1 MDPPEEILANKLCT
15 LLSRSEIRDL
25 VDVRALELAGYRVE
39 DAIAAAAAKDSG
51 LTPAQLGWVLSEMKI
66 GKDTSPPGEVSV
78 EELNLYLKD
87 LSARLARMAFP
98 A

>member
-1 MDPPEEILANKLCT
+1 MDQILANKLCT
-15 LLSRSEIRDL
+15 LLSRSEVRDL

-51 LTPAQLGWVLSEMKI
+51 LTPAQLGWVLSEMKL
-66 GKDTSPPGEVSV
+66 GEDASPPGDVSV
-78 EELNLYLKD
+78 EELNRYLND
-87 LSARLARMAFP
+87 LSGRLARMAFP

>member
-39 DAIAAAAAKDSG
+39 DAISAAAAKDSG

-66 GKDTSPPGEVSV
+66 GQDASPPGGVTV
-78 EELNLYLKD
+78 EELNGYLNG